1 MATWTF
7 EPDRVKAGYDPIW
20 FGVFLVAMTELAQ
33 ITPPVGFNLFV
44 IQGMT
49 GRSIGS
55 VAWAATPFFVLMV
68 IGVVIITFFPQ
79 IALWLPTILLGG
91 PP

>member
-1 MATWTF
+1 
-7 EPDRVKAGYDPIW
+7 
-20 FGVFLVAMTELAQ
+20 
-33 ITPPVGFNLFV
+33 
-44 IQGMT
+44 MT
-49 GRSIGS
+49 GRLIGS
-55 VAWAATPFFVLMV
+55 VAWAAAPFFVLMV